1 MGLLPWW
8 FIYLSTNSNNSG
20 HLFKFWLHSSL
31 ETCSVFLDT
40 SKAFD
45 RVWHYYEFYLNQN
58 KVMLIQIYFNKWQ
71 AFWVVD
77 FKGYTQ

>member
-45 RVWHYYEFYLNQN
+45 RVWHYYELLFKSKQSD
-58 KVMLIQIYFNKWQ
+58 
-71 AFWVVD
+71 VD
-77 FKGYTQ
+77 TNLFQ